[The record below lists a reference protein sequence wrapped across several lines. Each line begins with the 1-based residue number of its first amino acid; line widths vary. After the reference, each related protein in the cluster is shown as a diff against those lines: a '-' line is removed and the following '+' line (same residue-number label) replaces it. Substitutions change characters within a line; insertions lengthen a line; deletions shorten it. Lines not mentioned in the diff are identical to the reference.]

1 MDSEGYA
8 FGGGANVGKASPDA
22 LLTPHQGMS
31 FREFVACI
39 ALIQAT
45 IALAID
51 MMVPALGKMGS
62 AMHLGPSNE
71 RQWVITAFLLGFSTA
86 QLGYGLA
93 ADRFGRRN
101 VLIGALLLYILC
113 SFAAAAAPS
122 FAWLLAA
129 RVAQGIGGA
138 GAQVLSVSIVR
149 DCYAGRRMAQVN
161 SLSFMVF
168 LSAPILAPS
177 IGQFVLLFAPW
188 PAIFIGL
195 GGYAAL
201 ITAWVAWR
209 LPETQHAE
217 DRRGVAWPEIT
228 AALRLTLRNRMSLG
242 YTLAATLLLGSW
254 LGFINSAQQVFA
266 EVFRVP
272 KLFPLIFAACSICM
286 AIAALTN
293 ARLVER
299 LGMRPLSHTALLGFI
314 AVSLAQAA
322 MALSGHD
329 SLLTFALLQSAMM
342 FCFGLLAGN
351 LSAISME
358 PLGHIAG
365 TAASIQGFISMLGA
379 AAIGFFIGQNF
390 NGTLIPLT
398 LGFCACSVLSIAVLL
413 LAENGK
419 LFQPQVRLESTVG

>member
-1 MDSEGYA
+1 MDSNAAA
-8 FGGGANVGKASPDA
+8 FGGASKPA
-22 LLTPHQGMS
+22 PESLPHPGMS
-31 FREFVACI
+31 FREFVTCI

-51 MMVPALGKMGS
+51 MMVPALGQIGS
-62 AMHLGPSNE
+62 AMHLGPSNA
-71 RQWVITAFLLGFSTA
+71 RQWVITAFLLGFSIA

-129 RVAQGIGGA
+129 RIAQGIGGA

-168 LSAPILAPS
+168 LSAPIFAPS

-195 GGYAAL
+195 GGYGAL

-217 DRRGVAWPEIT
+217 DRRGVAWAEVKT
-228 AALRLTLRNRMSLG
+228 ALRLTLTNRMSLG
-242 YTLAATLLLGSW
+242 YTLASTLLLGSW

-272 KLFPLIFAACSICM
+272 KLFPLIFATCSICM

-299 LGMRPLSHTALLGFI
+299 LGMRPLSHAALLGFI
-314 AVSLAQAA
+314 AVSLAQAC
-322 MALSGHD
+322 MALSLHD
-329 SLLTFALLQSAMM
+329 SLLTFTLLQSAMM

-351 LSAISME
+351 FSAISME

-390 NGTLIPLT
+390 DGTLVPLT
-398 LGFCACSVLSIAVLL
+398 LGFCVCGVLATAVVL
-413 LAENGK
+413 LAEQGK
-419 LFQPQVRLESTVG
+419 LFRTQLRPV